1 MLIYLGLGSNKGNRQ
16 ELLQQALTQIAE
28 RVGEVASVSAF
39 YETSPEGFSSSY
51 PFLNAVC
58 KVQTELSLED
68 ILLRTEAIE
77 RELGRLQKSQ
87 NLVYQDRT
95 MDIDL
100 LLAEDSM
107 LHTERLIV
115 PHPRMHE
122 RLFVL
127 EPLAEIAPYVIHPI
141 FQKNIN
147 QLLAE
152 IYD

>member
-28 RVGEVASVSAF
+28 RIGEVASVSAF
-39 YETSPEGFSSSY
+39 YETSPVGFPSSY

-68 ILLRTEAIE
+68 VLLRAEAIE
-77 RELGRLQKSQ
+77 RKLGRLQKSQ

-100 LLAEDSM
+100 LLAEDLV
-107 LHTERLIV
+107 LHTERLTV

-127 EPLAEIAPYVIHPI
+127 EPLAEIAPHVIHPI

>member
-77 RELGRLQKSQ
+77 RELGRLQK
-87 NLVYQDRT
+87 
-95 MDIDL
+95 
-100 LLAEDSM
+100 
-107 LHTERLIV
+107 
-115 PHPRMHE
+115 
-122 RLFVL
+122 
-127 EPLAEIAPYVIHPI
+127 
-141 FQKNIN
+141 
-147 QLLAE
+147 
-152 IYD
+152 